1 MEPISADIVE
11 STWQRMA
18 AMPSREAPKLVA
30 RMEKE
35 QPVVMAYLMAVDHD
49 LFNQEERELLLYL
62 GMVVWQ
68 IMSQGST
75 PLPRVTE
82 KALDRAEKSNMKTI
96 ESLMDASEAD
106 FTETA
111 RTMIENYSQP
121 EVLRYVVEALV
132 EAVEDEEVRDEN
144 MGIMM
149 LDLKTVIDCFH
160 ACGQEAVRAR

>member
-18 AMPSREAPKLVA
+18 AMPPREAPKLVG

-49 LFNQEERELLLYL
+49 LLNQEERELLL

-75 PLPRVTE
+75 PLHRVTE
-82 KALDRAEKSNMKTI
+82 KALDRAEQSNMKMV

-111 RTMIENYSQP
+111 RTMIENYGQP

-132 EAVEDEEVRDEN
+132 EAAEDEEVSEDHI
-144 MGIMM
+144 GIMM
-149 LDLKTVIDCFH
+149 LDMKTVIDCFH
-160 ACGQEAVRAR
+160 ARGQEAVRAR

>member
-1 MEPISADIVE
+1 MKPISADIVE

-18 AMPSREAPKLVA
+18 AMPPGEAPKLVG

-49 LFNQEERELLLYL
+49 LFSQEERELLLYL

-68 IMSQGST
+68 IMSQGSA
-75 PLPRVTE
+75 PLSLVTE
-82 KALDRAEKSNMKTI
+82 KALDKAEESNMKMI
-96 ESLMDASEAD
+96 EYLMDESEPD
-106 FTETA
+106 FTETT
-111 RTMIENYSQP
+111 RTMIENYGQP

-132 EAVEDEEVRDEN
+132 EAAEDEEVSEDHI
-144 MGIMM
+144 GIMM

-160 ACGQEAVRAR
+160 AHGQEAVRAR